1 MRIRT
6 FATNGRLD
14 RLQLVDK
21 CSKFVFFLTA
31 AAAVMQHFL
40 ISYVIDMMALLDAV
54 ALIFGL
60 CSDFLTTRMC
70 HT

>member
-1 MRIRT
+1 MDSASRV
-6 FATNGRLD
+6 AAVYSN
-14 RLQLVDK
+14 K

-60 CSDFLTTRMC
+60 CSDFLTLTTRMC